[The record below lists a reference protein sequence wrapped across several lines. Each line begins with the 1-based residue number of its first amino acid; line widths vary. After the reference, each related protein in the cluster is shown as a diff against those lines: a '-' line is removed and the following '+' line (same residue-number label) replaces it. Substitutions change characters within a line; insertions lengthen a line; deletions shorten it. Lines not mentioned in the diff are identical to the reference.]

1 LLSLAWISRLPLGL
15 VHWVGGVL
23 GWLFYAL
30 SPPYRRRMRENAA
43 RAGVEPARRRLA
55 VTQTGRMAAEVPWL
69 WFREASRPL
78 AKLVTWDGDELI
90 ERALARGRGLL
101 FYTPHM
107 GNFEMAA
114 RAYGERFGG
123 RQPVTVLY
131 RPARQSWLARLQTTS
146 REHPGM
152 KAAPAT
158 LAGVRQLIRALRK
171 GESVGLLPDQVPP
184 EGQGVWAPF
193 FGAPAYTMTLAARL
207 AQQTEASVL
216 FVWCERRPH
225 GAGFVFHV
233 REMREPMPPLGDDP
247 TGALGAG
254 AVNRELEALIL
265 ECPQQYLWGYN
276 RHKQPRAAPG
286 SAAGD
291 RV

>member
-1 LLSLAWISRLPLGL
+1 MPLAWISWLPLGL
-15 VHWVGGVL
+15 VHWVGGTL
-23 GWLFYAL
+23 GWLVYAL
-30 SPPYRRRMRENAA
+30 SPSYRRRLRANAA
-43 RAGVEPARRRLA
+43 RAGIEPAQRRRA

-69 WFREASRPL
+69 WFRDPSRPL
-78 AKLVTWDGDELI
+78 APLLRWDGDVLI

-107 GNFEMAA
+107 GNFEIAA
-114 RAYGERFGG
+114 RAYGERFGA

-131 RPARQSWLARLQTTS
+131 RPARQAWLARLQTTS

-184 EGQGVWAPF
+184 EGQGIWVPF

-207 AQQTEASVL
+207 VQQTEASVL
-216 FVWCERRPH
+216 FVWCERQPH

-233 REMREPMPPLGDDP
+233 REMREAMPLLGDDP

-254 AVNRELEALIL
+254 AINRELEALIR
-265 ECPQQYLWGYN
+265 ECPEQYLWGYN
-276 RHKQPRAAPG
+276 RHKQPRAAAHNAEG
-286 SAAGD
+286 RIG
-291 RV
+291 